1 MIQVT
6 KIGPQNQQW
15 FEKFLIT
22 PENAENM
29 IRLGVIEDDTACG
42 AAAFRIGRR
51 GAELMSL
58 YVVPEFRRRGAAQS
72 MLDTFLELGGEVGL
86 TSLMTVYMRDN
97 AEMRAFLDKNGF
109 LQLDSSESYF
119 FLTQDVLQSGK
130 LTKIASSGIP
140 GNCVPVDKL
149 PPTRQRAL
157 ERFVRKGGFVLR
169 GAIREN
175 CTGEMSFAV
184 VDADSLPVACML
196 CTDMGEWITIDVL
209 LSKANS
215 QIAILKLFEVLYRK
229 LEADNRQKTEIRC
242 LAVNEKV
249 GPLLRLLFGDKVQMA
264 GSTVCAVKTLEER

>member
-15 FEKFLIT
+15 FEEFLMT
-22 PENAENM
+22 PESTEDM

-42 AAAFRIGRR
+42 AAAFRIGRSS
-51 GAELMSL
+51 AELMSL
-58 YVVPEFRRRGAAQS
+58 YVASEFRRRGAAQS
-72 MLDTFLELGGEVGL
+72 MLDTFLEFGGKLGL

-97 AEMRAFLDKNGF
+97 AEMGAFLAKNGF

-119 FLTQDVLQSGK
+119 FLAGDALQSGK
-130 LTKIASSGIP
+130 LTEIVSGNIP

-169 GAIREN
+169 GAIGEN

-184 VDADSLPVACML
+184 VDAGALPVACML
-196 CTDMGEWITIDVL
+196 CTDMRDTITIDVL
-209 LSKANS
+209 LSKGNS
-215 QIAILKLFEVLYRK
+215 RIAILKLFEALYRK
-229 LEADNRQKTEIRC
+229 LEADNRQMTEIRC

>member
-1 MIQVT
+1 MMQIT

-15 FEKFLIT
+15 FEGFLMT
-22 PENAENM
+22 PESTGDM

-51 GAELMSL
+51 GAELLSI
-58 YVVPEFRRRGAAQS
+58 YVAPEFRRRGAAQS
-72 MLDTFLELGGEVGL
+72 MLDTFLELGGKLGL

-97 AEMRAFLDKNGF
+97 AEMGAFLAKNGF

-119 FLTQDVLQSGK
+119 FLAGDALQSGK
-130 LTKIASSGIP
+130 LTEIVSGNIP

-169 GAIREN
+169 GAIGEN

-184 VDADSLPVACML
+184 VDAGALPVACML
-196 CTDMGEWITIDVL
+196 CTDMRDTITIDVL
-209 LSKANS
+209 LSKGNS
-215 QIAILKLFEVLYRK
+215 RIAILKLFEALYRK
-229 LEADNRQKTEIRC
+229 LEADNRQMTEIRC

>member
-15 FEKFLIT
+15 FEEFLMT
-22 PENAENM
+22 PESTEDM

-42 AAAFRIGRR
+42 AAAFRIGRSS
-51 GAELMSL
+51 AELMSL
-58 YVVPEFRRRGAAQS
+58 YVAPEFRRRGAAQS
-72 MLDTFLELGGEVGL
+72 MLDTFLEFGGKLGL
-86 TSLMTVYMRDN
+86 TSLMTVYMGDN
-97 AEMRAFLDKNGF
+97 AEMGAFLAKNGF
-109 LQLDSSESYF
+109 LQLDSSESYL
-119 FLTQDVLQSGK
+119 FLTGDALQSGK
-130 LTKIASSGIP
+130 LTEIASSGIT

-169 GAIREN
+169 GAIGEN

-184 VDADSLPVACML
+184 VDAGALPVACML
-196 CTDMGEWITIDVL
+196 CTDMRDTITIDVL

-215 QIAILKLFEVLYRK
+215 RIAILKLFEALYRK
-229 LEADNRQKTEIRC
+229 LEADNRQTTEIRC

>member
-15 FEKFLIT
+15 FEEFLMT
-22 PENAENM
+22 PESTEDM

-42 AAAFRIGRR
+42 AAAFRIGRSS
-51 GAELMSL
+51 AELMSL
-58 YVVPEFRRRGAAQS
+58 YVAPEFRRRGAAQN
-72 MLDTFLELGGEVGL
+72 MLDTFLEFGGKLGL
-86 TSLMTVYMRDN
+86 TSLMTVYMGDN
-97 AEMRAFLDKNGF
+97 AEMGAFLAKNGF
-109 LQLDSSESYF
+109 LQLDSSESYL
-119 FLTQDVLQSGK
+119 FLTGDALQSGK
-130 LTKIASSGIP
+130 LTEIVSGSIP

-169 GAIREN
+169 GAIGEN

-184 VDADSLPVACML
+184 VDAGTLPVACML
-196 CTDMGEWITIDVL
+196 CTDMRDTITIDVL

-215 QIAILKLFEVLYRK
+215 RIAILKLFEALYRK
-229 LEADNRQKTEIRC
+229 LEADNRQTTEIRC